1 MIIMHTNNKDHPQGI
16 ERLFP
21 LVGADTRYDYRFGFF
36 TTADAPGCHF
46 RISFNRNSELF
57 ASGVEPELIIIIDT
71 KHYTGEEVKGK
82 LEEKRYCFVGRND
95 YDELKISWLFPIKD
109 KDMYMIS
116 EADCI
121 TAIEIRKK
129 RFRLDLFTESP
140 DIWSAFFRA
149 GVAECIHWRLGFFLV
164 RTKNR
169 DVDGL
174 FLRPGRRGTA
184 QDVVSLFEGIEILP
198 HRIIKLDKLRYQEI
212 ERSRKDEVF

>member
-1 MIIMHTNNKDHPQGI
+1 MHTNNKDHPQGI

-36 TTADAPGCHF
+36 TTADVPGCHF
-46 RISFNRNSELF
+46 RISFNWNSELF

-71 KHYTGEEVKGK
+71 KHYTGEEVNGK

-95 YDELKISWLFPIKD
+95 YDELKMSWFFPIKD

-129 RFRLDLFTESP
+129 RFRLDLFTDSP

-149 GVAECIHWRLGFFLV
+149 GVAECINEEMDSRELREFCLQY
-164 RTKNR
+164 
-169 DVDGL
+169 GL
-174 FLRPGRRGTA
+174 AKKKHQLEKTISANNVMATVLADLMASP
-184 QDVVSLFEGIEILP
+184 EGSIDMIL
-198 HRIIKLDKLRYQEI
+198 L
-212 ERSRKDEVF
+212 